1 MKEIFNKAN
10 VVTTIAVLAATAVTY
25 VNVLA
30 VIDLPND
37 LKKLHDHLKE
47 SSED

>member
-10 VVTTIAVLAATAVTY
+10 VVTTIAAVTAAAAVY
-25 VNVLA
+25 VTALA

>member
-10 VVTTIAVLAATAVTY
+10 VVTTIAAVTAAAVVY
-25 VNVLA
+25 ANVLA

-37 LKKLHDHLKE
+37 LKKLHDYL
-47 SSED
+47 ED